1 MPKCLQ
7 RMLITR
13 QEVVNYMDLTLVKD
27 ILLEEGLG
35 VPILNALIPNVDTY
49 EVLLL
54 QPHGD
59 IEADVSGVRNRNH
72 TLAIDQYGQFLED
85 ANEKQADLVITPEYS
100 MPWSVLET
108 MIKEKQ
114 GPAHG
119 KLWAL
124 GCESIK
130 ISELDALK
138 LALAS
143 VATIIYES
151 LDSASPKFVS
161 PLAYVFKAPI
171 TANLDESRTVIL
183 VQFKTKAMGG
193 SVDFENSLIQKG
205 THLYQFGGGDDC
217 IKLVS
222 LICADAFAFEDKIAK
237 KIRDR
242 ALILHIQLNPDPRH
256 VSFLACR
263 HKLLGYSRDETEIL
277 CLNWASDVIM
287 KINGQDKSWKTIA
300 GSAWYLKTKNLDES
314 DDTLCANHRL
324 GLYYTYLQPHRSHA
338 LFFNYEPATYLLTAT
353 KAAHVDVL
361 GPEPKRTGPKLTRT
375 CTWDNEVNEWVE
387 LGTIEDGFSTLVDES
402 IDAQSTIKRIAD
414 TNPFNAERILA
425 LSAGEINQNGWYKV
439 ELLDSCVIKL
449 PEVVQRVT
457 FAQDIHED
465 AIKFRTS
472 RLQRFSRLWNILE
485 QNDLPP
491 SISDLKGDF
500 EFQWSLDFPQQ
511 NVISSIE
518 KLATVIYMG
527 EDCTIPQIEKTVA
540 CVESFI
546 YKSSSGIDQCLSAQ
560 QRFHVWYRDDTGQ
573 IVPYKPY
580 RNLNYVQTVDESPF
594 DIGRE

>member
-1 MPKCLQ
+1 
-7 RMLITR
+7 MLITR
-13 QEVVNYMDLTLVKD
+13 QEVVNYMELTLVKD
-27 ILLEEGLG
+27 ILLDGGLG
-35 VPILNALIPNVDTY
+35 VPTLNALIPNVDTY

-72 TLAIDQYGQFLED
+72 TLAIDQYDQFLEG

-108 MIKEKQ
+108 VITDKQ

-130 ISELDALK
+130 ISELEALK
-138 LALAS
+138 SALAS
-143 VATIIYES
+143 EATVIYES
-151 LDSASPKFVS
+151 LDSASSKFVS

-171 TANLDESRTVIL
+171 IDNLNESRTVIL
-183 VQFKTKAMGG
+183 VQFKTEAMGG
-193 SVDFENSLIQKG
+193 SDDFENSVIQKG

-222 LICADAFAFEDKIAK
+222 LICSDAFAFEDMIAK
-237 KIRDR
+237 KICDS

-263 HKLLGYSRDETEIL
+263 QKLLGCSRDETEIL

-300 GSAWYLKTKNLDES
+300 GSAWYLKTEDFDES
-314 DDTLCANHRL
+314 DDNLCANHRL
-324 GLYYTYLQPHRSHA
+324 GLYYTYLQKHRSHA

-353 KAAHVDVL
+353 KAAHIGVQ
-361 GPEPKRTGPKLTRT
+361 GAASKRTGPKLTRT
-375 CTWDNEVNEWVE
+375 CTWDYEANEWVE
-387 LGTIEDGFSTLVDES
+387 LGSMEDGFSTLVDES
-402 IDAQSTIKRIAD
+402 IDAQSAIKQIAD

-425 LSAGEINQNGWYKV
+425 LSAGEINQNGWYTVKLLDACV
-439 ELLDSCVIKL
+439 IELLEIVR
-449 PEVVQRVT
+449 RVT
-457 FAQDIHED
+457 FAQDIHQD
-465 AIKFRTS
+465 AIKFRIS
-472 RLQRFSRLWNILE
+472 RLQRFSRLWNILV

-491 SISDLKGDF
+491 SINDLKGDF
-500 EFQWSLDFPQQ
+500 EFQWSPNHPQQ
-511 NVISSIE
+511 NIRSPAG

-527 EDCTIPQIEKTVA
+527 EDCTISQIEKTIA
-540 CVESFI
+540 RVESFI
-546 YKSSSGIDQCLSAQ
+546 YISSSDVNQCISKQ
-560 QRFHVWYRDDTGQ
+560 QRFHVWYRDDAEK
-573 IVPYKPY
+573 IVPYKPC
-580 RNLNYVQTVDESPF
+580 RHLNYDKAVDESPF
-594 DIGRE
+594 YIGREK

>member
-1 MPKCLQ
+1 
-7 RMLITR
+7 MLITR
-13 QEVVNYMDLTLVKD
+13 QGVVNYMELTLVKD
-27 ILLEEGLG
+27 ILLDEGLG
-35 VPILNALIPNVDTY
+35 VPTLNALIPNVNTY

-59 IEADVSGVRNRNH
+59 IEADVSGVRNSNH

-108 MIKEKQ
+108 VIKDKQ
-114 GPAHG
+114 GPAHR

-138 LALAS
+138 SVLAS
-143 VATIIYES
+143 EATVIYES
-151 LDSASPKFVS
+151 LDSASSKFVS

-171 TANLDESRTVIL
+171 IDNLDESRTVIL
-183 VQFKTKAMGG
+183 VQFKTEAMGG
-193 SVDFENSLIQKG
+193 SDDFENSVIQKG

-222 LICADAFAFEDKIAK
+222 LICADAFAFEDMIAK
-237 KIRDR
+237 KICDS

-263 HKLLGYSRDETEIL
+263 QKLLGCSRDETEIL

-300 GSAWYLKTKNLDES
+300 GSAWYLKTEDFDES
-314 DDTLCANHRL
+314 DDKLCANHRL
-324 GLYYTYLQPHRSHA
+324 GLYYTYLQKHRSHA

-353 KAAHVDVL
+353 KAAHIGVQ
-361 GPEPKRTGPKLTRT
+361 GAAPKRTGPKLTRT
-375 CTWDNEVNEWVE
+375 CTWDNKANEWVV

-402 IDAQSTIKRIAD
+402 IDAQSAIKQIAD
-414 TNPFNAERILA
+414 SNPFNAERILA
-425 LSAGEINQNGWYKV
+425 LSAGAINQSGWYKV
-439 ELLDSCVIKL
+439 KFLDSCVIGL
-449 PEVVQRVT
+449 SEVVQRVT
-457 FAQDIHED
+457 FAQDMHED

-472 RLQRFSRLWNILE
+472 RLQRFRRLWNIIV

-491 SISDLKGDF
+491 SINDLKGDF
-500 EFQWSLDFPQQ
+500 EFQWSLNYPQQ
-511 NVISSIE
+511 NVRSSSE

-527 EDCTIPQIEKTVA
+527 EDYTIPQIEKTIA
-540 CVESFI
+540 LVESFI
-546 YKSSSGIDQCLSAQ
+546 YESSSDVNQCISAQ
-560 QRFHVWYRDDTGQ
+560 QRFHVWYRDDADK
-573 IVPYKPY
+573 IVPYKQY
-580 RNLNYVQTVDESPF
+580 RHLNYDQTVDESPLYF
-594 DIGRE
+594 GREQ

>member
-1 MPKCLQ
+1 
-7 RMLITR
+7 MLITR
-13 QEVVNYMDLTLVKD
+13 QEVVNYMELTLVKD
-27 ILLEEGLG
+27 ILLDEGLG
-35 VPILNALIPNVDTY
+35 VPTLNALIPNVDTY

-59 IEADVSGVRNRNH
+59 IEADVSGVRNSNH

-108 MIKEKQ
+108 VIKDIQ

-138 LALAS
+138 SALAS
-143 VATIIYES
+143 EATVIYES
-151 LDSASPKFVS
+151 LDSASSKFVS

-171 TANLDESRTVIL
+171 TANLYESRTVIL
-183 VQFKTKAMGG
+183 VQFKTEAMG
-193 SVDFENSLIQKG
+193 DLDHFENIGMQKG
-205 THLYQFGGGDDC
+205 THLYQFGGDDDS

-222 LICADAFAFEDKIAK
+222 LICADAFEFEDTIAK
-237 KIRDR
+237 KIHDR
-242 ALILHIQLNPDPRH
+242 GLILHIQLNPNPRH
-256 VSFLACR
+256 ELFLACR
-263 HKLLGYSRDETEIL
+263 SKLLRYSRDETEIL

-300 GSAWYLKTKNLDES
+300 GSAWYLKTKDFDES
-314 DDTLCANHRL
+314 DDRLCANHRL
-324 GLYYTYLQPHRSHA
+324 GLYYTYLQPHRSHT

-353 KAAHVDVL
+353 KVAHVGVP
-361 GPEPKRTGPKLTRT
+361 GSASKRTGPRLTRT
-375 CTWDNEVNEWVE
+375 CTWDYEGNEWVE

-402 IDAQSTIKRIAD
+402 IDAQSAIKQIAD

-425 LSAGEINQNGWYKV
+425 LSAGEINHNNWHEVK
-439 ELLDSCVIKL
+439 LLDSCVIGL
-449 PEVVQRVT
+449 PEFVRRVT
-457 FAQDIHED
+457 FAQDMHED

-491 SISDLKGDF
+491 SINDLKDNF
-500 EFQWSLDFPQQ
+500 EFQWSPNYPQQ
-511 NVISSIE
+511 NVRSLTG
-518 KLATVIYMG
+518 KHATIIYMG
-527 EDCTIPQIEKTVA
+527 EDYTIPQIENTIA
-540 CVESFI
+540 RVESFI
-546 YKSSSGIDQCLSAQ
+546 YESYLDFDQRISAQ
-560 QRFHVWYRDDTGQ
+560 RRFHVWYRDDTDKN
-573 IVPYKPY
+573 VPYKPY
-580 RNLNYVQTVDESPF
+580 RHLNYDQAVDESPF
-594 DIGRE
+594 YIGREQ